1 MNRGTEWTTASF
13 NFQQMAVH
21 KRTTMLAHCYLKQ
34 NMWLCSKQS
43 SFFPLMHCP
52 LVVNR
57 KTRWS
62 IDFNPSVYIS
72 FLHLTLIL
80 YYIVWVVVL
89 YILCNFNLDVFLHTY
104 PSELN
109 LYCLLVCGCA
119 ITSVTRMLCYYSI
132 FGHLQQ
138 WQFA

>member
-52 LVVNR
+52 LVANW

-62 IDFNPSVYIS
+62 IEWNLQGLLCCFKGM
-72 FLHLTLIL
+72 FG
-80 YYIVWVVVL
+80 WVVHLPSPYGVAPGCIQAFPL
-89 YILCNFNLDVFLHTY
+89 KSISSMVFSATQSCHIILESIWQDKQNHESGFL
-104 PSELN
+104 
-109 LYCLLVCGCA
+109 
-119 ITSVTRMLCYYSI
+119 I
-132 FGHLQQ
+132 
-138 WQFA
+138 